1 MPHNYSS
8 ELTRP
13 APTAGPRPL
22 SQAVELLRSRPEH
35 PWTVSELAAAVS
47 TSVRSLQE
55 AFRRTLDTT
64 PMAYLR
70 RQRLERVR
78 EELLVTAAGAV
89 SVTEVATRRGFIHL
103 SRFAAIYRAAFSENP
118 SDTLRS

>member
-1 MPHNYSS
+1 MDA
-8 ELTRP
+8 P
-13 APTAGPRPL
+13 AARDRRRTGQWKRRRDGRIRVRISGSPGGG
-22 SQAVELLRSRPEH
+22 
-35 PWTVSELAAAVS
+35 AAAGL
-47 TSVRSLQE
+47 TLQE

-78 EELLVTAAGAV
+78 EELLVAAPGAV
-89 SVTEVATRRGFIHL
+89 SVTEVATRWGFIHL
-103 SRFAAIYRAAFSENP
+103 SRFAAGYRAAFSENP